1 MASPVEA
8 LPGGLL
14 DRLVGG
20 LDPAAPTAE
29 AARRC
34 AAGGYAA
41 ALRAVPAT
49 DDPVTAAW
57 RHFAWHCRWLGL
69 PDGTA
74 RPMISL
80 GARLAER
87 PPRPVPEQATSAQVW
102 IVGRLLTEL
111 RDTRALFTPD
121 LALGEHRA
129 GLLAGAYA
137 AIEQARSAVADL
149 PDLHPHLD
157 LVAADMA
164 ARGGDHEASARYLAA
179 AWQGLSRGEDHR
191 GMGVAAL
198 LAGDV
203 AAAPL
208 TSPLHWNC
216 LLTVNPS
223 APDNGLVDAVEALEF
238 TGSIGELDQA
248 RAAYDEAAG
257 RYAALGDPAGL
268 ATVGLRRAYLLMLDG
283 QPAAAYDEADMAYQ
297 AFVAA
302 GRPGDAATA
311 ATHRTLAAIAD
322 GRLPVDPAGPEAVVR
337 AAGEVGPGP
346 ATGLGLLY
354 GRLGRYWARDR
365 REPERATAA
374 FGAAE
379 RIWAEL
385 AEPELRAKA
394 LVDTGQVAGAVG
406 ELAAARLAALA
417 ALDADPAPLAEP
429 ADPED
434 PRRCARAILAGRLY
448 SLANQVRDVAAMERA
463 EQTIREAVE
472 PLRAR
477 LSEFTGTAR
486 LMAEHLLSLAD
497 MSGGQVV
504 SLVYRASQARENGDD
519 DRAAALFAQA
529 RAARRPGWDGDF
541 DEAVVRA
548 YQGDDAS
555 ASAAYA
561 RFATAALADLDAEP
575 ADQYTRARRRMLH
588 VQALTFQ
595 LNVGNP
601 ALARAHFDA
610 LRADAEPWWAGLGE
624 AWQHLHLEGRLAE
637 QEDDLAGAS
646 AAYDQALTE
655 VERMRGALRRDVLK
669 ASFFAGRDVQEAYR
683 DAARVALRRR
693 EAAAAAGDPD
703 AVRRWSAT
711 AFRYA
716 ERARGRAL
724 LDLLTANGG
733 VERFDLPPD
742 LVRRWR
748 AADAEVALARDR
760 LAAAPDQGPDPD
772 APTAA
777 TDEDAGQHHPGPRDQ
792 LASLRDQLARDT
804 DALHQIE
811 DELRRIDPQFWAAI
825 NPQADVRD
833 LDTVAAA
840 LPAGATVIQYLVG
853 RTDLLAWAITR
864 DGMAAAHRLA
874 GPNDV
879 EPLTARVVAGCATGG
894 RYEEWAR
901 QLADLL
907 LAPLGDAIDA
917 ATALLVVPAGA
928 TMRLPFAVLPWRG
941 TTLGATVPLTVLP
954 SAGTLCLPAPPPA
967 TGSPLVVGDPAHM
980 AYPPAPGAAPVPQAA
995 LPGAGVEA
1003 GCVADLLPG
1012 ATLLLGPDAR
1022 ATTVRERMA
1031 QAPVIHLAT
1040 HGVLDPIAPLGS
1052 ALLLAD
1058 GDSLTGAELLGL
1070 RLGAELIVLSACRT
1084 GTGSVVRG
1092 EELLGLGRALLA
1104 AGARAVVATLW
1115 AVNDVS
1121 AALLMTEFHRR
1132 RLAGAPNRAALR
1144 QACEHVRRLGRD
1156 EAIAAYERL
1165 RITAAAAG
1173 LDRFASSVG
1182 AEVRDLRAAEAGE
1195 TPYAHPY
1202 HWAPFVLVAAA

>member
-1 MASPVEA
+1 V
-8 LPGGLL
+8 
-14 DRLVGG
+14 
-20 LDPAAPTAE
+20 
-29 AARRC
+29 
-34 AAGGYAA
+34 
-41 ALRAVPAT
+41 
-49 DDPVTAAW
+49 
-57 RHFAWHCRWLGL
+57 
-69 PDGTA
+69 
-74 RPMISL
+74 
-80 GARLAER
+80 
-87 PPRPVPEQATSAQVW
+87 
-102 IVGRLLTEL
+102 
-111 RDTRALFTPD
+111 
-121 LALGEHRA
+121 HRA
-129 GLLAGAYA
+129 GP
-137 AIEQARSAVADL
+137 Q
-149 PDLHPHLD
+149 
-157 LVAADMA
+157 
-164 ARGGDHEASARYLAA
+164 
-179 AWQGLSRGEDHR
+179 
-191 GMGVAAL
+191 
-198 LAGDV
+198 
-203 AAAPL
+203 
-208 TSPLHWNC
+208 
-216 LLTVNPS
+216 
-223 APDNGLVDAVEALEF
+223 
-238 TGSIGELDQA
+238 
-248 RAAYDEAAG
+248 
-257 RYAALGDPAGL
+257 
-268 ATVGLRRAYLLMLDG
+268 
-283 QPAAAYDEADMAYQ
+283 
-297 AFVAA
+297 
-302 GRPGDAATA
+302 
-311 ATHRTLAAIAD
+311 
-322 GRLPVDPAGPEAVVR
+322 AVVR
-337 AAGEVGPGP
+337 AAGAVGPGP

-385 AEPELRAKA
+385 AEPGLRAKA

-406 ELAAARLAALA
+406 DLAAARLAALA

-448 SLANQVRDVAAMERA
+448 NLANQVQDVAAMERA

-486 LMAEHLLSLAD
+486 LVAEQLLSLVD
-497 MSGGQVV
+497 ESGSQVV
-504 SLVYRASQARENGDD
+504 SLLYRARQARDNGDD
-519 DRAAALFAQA
+519 DQAAALFAQA
-529 RAARRPGWDGDF
+529 RAALRPGRAGDF

-548 YQGDDAS
+548 YQGDDAA
-555 ASAAYA
+555 ASAVYA

-575 ADQYTRARRRMLH
+575 TDPYTRTRRRMLQ

-595 LNVGNP
+595 LNVGNR

-624 AWQHLHLEGRLAE
+624 AWQHLHLQGRLAE

-646 AAYDQALTE
+646 TAYEQALTE
-655 VERMRGALRRDVLK
+655 VEHMRGTLRRDVLK

-683 DAARVALRRR
+683 DAARVALRCR

-733 VERFDLPPD
+733 VERFDLPPE

-760 LAAAPDQGPDPD
+760 LAAAPDPD
-772 APTAA
+772 ALTAA
-777 TDEDAGQHHPGPRDQ
+777 TDDDAGPRHPGPPDQ
-792 LASLRDQLARDT
+792 LAGLRDQLARAT
-804 DALHQIE
+804 DALQQVE
-811 DELRRIDPQFWAAI
+811 DELRRIDPHFWAAI

-864 DGMAAAHRLA
+864 DGMVAAHRLA

-894 RYEEWAR
+894 RYEEPAR

-907 LAPLGDAIDA
+907 LTPLGDAIDT

-928 TMRLPFAVLPWRG
+928 TMRLPFAVLPWRA

-980 AYPPAPGAAPVPQAA
+980 AYPPAPGAAPVPQAP

-1003 GCVADLLPG
+1003 GCVADLLPA

-1022 ATTVRERMA
+1022 ATTVRKRMA

-1070 RLGAELIVLSACRT
+1070 RLAADLIVLSACRT

-1132 RLAGAPNRAALR
+1132 RLTGAPNRAALQ

-1165 RITAAAAG
+1165 RSTAAAAG

-1182 AEVRDLRAAEAGE
+1182 VEVRDLQAAEAGA